1 MLNDEGDFGDFELLH
16 VTDDHIDNLSNDSQ
30 NTCKDLTVNVKIFTH
45 NDNNTRQ
52 DLNEVLI
59 HNCAEVLMNHPGQ
72 FSEILDQ
79 SSSNEDNST
88 TTLDET
94 DRNNFIDTG
103 EINDCKKFVGIYI
116 EKHNKIIKT
125 IQWVLQN
132 KNKKKKESV
141 NVDKIPKSEREM
153 VGKGIFG
160 KEEN

>member
-52 DLNEVLI
+52 EVLM
-59 HNCAEVLMNHPGQ
+59 HCAEVLMNHPGQ

-103 EINDCKKFVGIYI
+103 EINDFKKFVGIYI
-116 EKHNKIIKT
+116 EKRNKIIKT
-125 IQWVLQN
+125 KWILQN
-132 KNKKKKESV
+132 KNNK
-141 NVDKIPKSEREM
+141 
-153 VGKGIFG
+153 
-160 KEEN
+160 